1 MPKPT
6 GKASHGN
13 PERKPAEIVFRE
25 SKPFERRKLVAREL
39 ATDLTEI
46 NLLLDSIV
54 SNTGKEIFKNSLPKS
69 IIARFQVLQ
78 TFKPNYRDWLSM
90 NLEKISKFQVSAIKM
105 KNFIKTL
112 HRKQIE
118 LEVLLDELNS
128 IEKKSPEYKKIQLE
142 INNKLAEIIDPLTD
156 FKHEVQD
163 YGEIQ

>member
-1 MPKPT
+1 
-6 GKASHGN
+6 
-13 PERKPAEIVFRE
+13 
-25 SKPFERRKLVAREL
+25 
-39 ATDLTEI
+39 
-46 NLLLDSIV
+46 
-54 SNTGKEIFKNSLPKS
+54 
-69 IIARFQVLQ
+69 
-78 TFKPNYRDWLSM
+78 M
-90 NLEKISKFQVSAIKM
+90 NLEKISKFQVSVIKM